1 MRPPAKVRSF
11 YANGANDGDQYI
23 DHTSIAIRRL
33 VHDLCTKRWPQRSPQ
48 VEVISGRDDFRRYAR
63 GDWEGWTKGIS
74 RRRDPLTL
82 EPFYSLLI
90 IDRDECGRA
99 TFSILTEALENNKPV
114 FRFHDG
120 KHPRLARVSE
130 VVPEDVDDW
139 QAGFRVQPKE
149 QPCP

>member
-1 MRPPAKVRSF
+1 MRPPAKVRIF

-99 TFSILTEALENNKPV
+99 TFQSSLRHWKTTNPFSVSIAEIPPDLS
-114 FRFHDG
+114 G
-120 KHPRLARVSE
+120 
-130 VVPEDVDDW
+130 
-139 QAGFRVQPKE
+139 
-149 QPCP
+149 